1 MPASIFDFDWRE
13 CLVYLGRGWCIA
25 ATISV
30 EEAQSNFPGLL
41 ARVIAGEEVVISNQ
55 ERPVAPLATAGKDLP
70 ANEVAARPACAAGA
84 QPEGHCPSTGNFA
97 PPAGFKSS
105 CLAPRPCSSLGHP
118 PPPSRD

>member
-30 EEAQSNFPGLL
+30 EEAQSNFPDLL

-55 ERPVAPLATAGKDLP
+55 GRPVARLAPVGKDLP
-70 ANEVAARPACAAGA
+70 ANEVAARHACAAGA
-84 QPEGHCPSTGNFA
+84 QPQGHCPSNGNFA
-97 PPAGFKSS
+97 PAAGFQSS
-105 CLAPRPCSSLGHP
+105 CLAP
-118 PPPSRD
+118 

>member
-1 MPASIFDFDWRE
+1 MSLKCRGGYVPSQQRPDPGCMPASIFDFDWRE

-55 ERPVAPLATAGKDLP
+55 ERPVARLASVGKDLPANEVGKDLP

-84 QPEGHCPSTGNFA
+84 QPQ
-97 PPAGFKSS
+97 
-105 CLAPRPCSSLGHP
+105 
-118 PPPSRD
+118 